1 MNRKFL
7 LILLLFF
14 MTMPTQGQTLTGGL
28 KFGMTQTTYT
38 GNLESGETTW
48 DAISGIAGG
57 VTAELSL
64 FRFLSAVGE
73 VQFVRMG
80 AKSRVRF
87 NNFPSLLTSRT
98 SYLSV
103 PLLVQVRLGAT
114 GIVRPR
120 IFAGGAA
127 LVALESV
134 ILVES
139 SMPRQI
145 FIEENNSIESFDYG
159 IITGIGL
166 DFHLVSQ
173 RLTLEA
179 RFYTGQNDVSKSTSE
194 LGESTILNNR
204 GWVIMT
210 GVLF

>member
-14 MTMPTQGQTLTGGL
+14 MTVPTQGQRLTGGL
-28 KFGMTQTTYT
+28 KFGMTQTRYT

-73 VQFVRMG
+73 VQFARMG

-98 SYLSV
+98 SYLSF

-139 SMPRQI
+139 SMPSQI

-204 GWVIMT
+204 GWAIMT

>member
-14 MTMPTQGQTLTGGL
+14 MTVPTQGQTLTGGL